1 MKPTGDVW
9 ARVAARAA
17 VRPARLVS
25 SSAVVPCEAW
35 RQGCSSKRLRVMKHR
50 AGRRVSKGQR
60 VKVRREQELS
70 RGVNDHGLAQLRR
83 LTELVGVY
91 FGADAE
97 CIRGVALLVR
107 AAGLAGY
114 ELTPTPVALA
124 VQGPH
129 GSVALG
135 VRAADA
141 FGAPAPAAVNGWQ
154 TAGHLIATL
163 AKPAYLLDPTLSQV
177 SEPSGLTAAVLVEP
191 VETLTPHGASFDFTR
206 GAAGVR
212 YYLEPSDT
220 TWRLSYDEQYNQC
233 APVAQ
238 DLLEVLRAGPNARFL
253 LQ

>member
-1 MKPTGDVW
+1 MGKGD
-9 ARVAARAA
+9 
-17 VRPARLVS
+17 RLK
-25 SSAVVPCEAW
+25 A
-35 RQGCSSKRLRVMKHR
+35 
-50 AGRRVSKGQR
+50 
-60 VKVRREQELS
+60 RREQELA
-70 RGVNDHGLAQLRR
+70 RGVNEHGLRQLRR
-83 LTELVGVY
+83 LTERVGEY

-124 VQGPH
+124 AQGPR
-129 GSVALG
+129 GAVALG

-141 FGAPAPAAVNGWQ
+141 FDAPAPAGLNGWG

-177 SEPSGLTAAVLVEP
+177 SGPTGLTAAVFVEP
-191 VETLTPHGASFDFTR
+191 VKTLTPQDARFDFTD
-206 GAAGVR
+206 GTSGVR

-220 TWRLSYDEQYNQC
+220 TWRSSYDEQYDQC

-238 DLLEVLRAGPNARFL
+238 DLLEVLRAGPNARVL